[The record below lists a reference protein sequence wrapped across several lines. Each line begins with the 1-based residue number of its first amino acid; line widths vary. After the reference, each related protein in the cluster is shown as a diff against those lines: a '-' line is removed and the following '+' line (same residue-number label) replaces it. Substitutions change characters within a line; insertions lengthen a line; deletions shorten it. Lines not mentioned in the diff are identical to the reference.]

1 MVLKLVSLVQPTNL
15 LPEKGI
21 SWCCGT
27 RPHTHAHQ
35 PARGVPPALR
45 VHVDSWV
52 QEPDPRP
59 MQTGLSPAGTRAGER
74 TLGGK
79 GPGSQG
85 TGAHT
90 TATEAATP
98 PRSVLSVSFRARGT
112 SSSARPTSGHLCNS
126 APKGR
131 LPQVPG
137 KALHEGLSGPTWS
150 LPEKLTVARG
160 KNMRADLPG
169 HRWPPGAE
177 ARRGAG
183 EPQVHGPGAGTGAVP
198 RQNQGAALEQALQT
212 SRRQDPTLAH
222 HVGSS

>member
-1 MVLKLVSLVQPTNL
+1 MTAYATGPTLPHPGPARTAQPCWASLCHLPGHSLTFSTRLRPEPLVVLKLVSLVQPTNL

-90 TATEAATP
+90 TATEAAAP
-98 PRSVLSVSFRARGT
+98 PRSVLSMSFRARGT
-112 SSSARPTSGHLCNS
+112 CQANIRPPVQLSTKRTSPPS
-126 APKGR
+126 
-131 LPQVPG
+131 PG
-137 KALHEGLSGPTWS
+137 KSPTRGP
-150 LPEKLTVARG
+150 
-160 KNMRADLPG
+160 
-169 HRWPPGAE
+169 
-177 ARRGAG
+177 
-183 EPQVHGPGAGTGAVP
+183 
-198 RQNQGAALEQALQT
+198 
-212 SRRQDPTLAH
+212 
-222 HVGSS
+222 